1 MTWTWPDG
9 FWWGTGN
16 SSNQCEGAAPA
27 SDWLLWEQ
35 AGRAPASGTGSDFAT
50 RYDEDFRLLRE
61 IGLEHF
67 RLSVEWA
74 RLEPAEGRYDRAE
87 IERYRTML
95 QQARDQ
101 GINIWVTA
109 HHFTLPAWVS
119 ERGSFLDDDI
129 RMRVWP
135 RHIDFLAETFGDL
148 VFGWKPIN
156 EPSAYAA
163 CGWLGLG
170 FPPGHRDVSEYLHAL
185 QATHL
190 ANFEAGRR
198 LRGGGQPVATIH
210 NLTPSFPASD
220 APADQTAAA
229 AFDELNFGCWIR
241 ATTDG
246 VFRLPEMPGRDVPE
260 PVTGDHFADAFDVI
274 GFSYYGAASVATD
287 HDGGDGMK
295 VGIYPPD
302 ATPGILGN
310 AYWPDGLKVTLDRLH
325 RDLPGRPLLV
335 SEYGIGT
342 FDDAD
347 RQRYLRD
354 GVRLARQAV
363 VDGVDLVGFFHW
375 TGIDNYEWLL
385 GWDAPFGL
393 IDRDRNPR
401 ASAALM
407 QFYAEGGEPGREPEP
422 FR

>member
-1 MTWTWPDG
+1 MTRIWPAG

-27 SDWLLWEQ
+27 SDWLRWERD
-35 AGRAPASGTGSDFAT
+35 GRAPTSGSGSDFAT
-50 RYDEDFRLLRE
+50 RYDEDFRLLRD

-67 RLSVEWA
+67 RLSLEWA
-74 RLEPAEGRYDRAE
+74 RLEPSEGQHDRAE
-87 IERYRTML
+87 IERYRAML
-95 QQARDQ
+95 SAARDR
-101 GINIWVTA
+101 GINTWVTA

-119 ERGSFLDDDI
+119 DQGSFLDEEV
-129 RMRVWP
+129 RTRTWP

-156 EPSAYAA
+156 EPWAYAM

-170 FPPGHRDVSEYLHAL
+170 FPPGHHDVSEFLHVL

-190 ANFEAGRR
+190 ANFDAGRV
-198 LRGGGQPVATIH
+198 LRGTGRPVATIH
-210 NLTPSFPASD
+210 ALSPSFAASESSD
-220 APADQTAAA
+220 DRFAAA

-241 ATTDG
+241 AMNDG
-246 VFRLPEMPGRDVPE
+246 VFSLPELPGRDVPE
-260 PVTGDHFADAFDVI
+260 PVVGQHFADAFDFV
-274 GFSYYGAASVATD
+274 GFSYYGAASVA
-287 HDGGDGMK
+287 GDPGEGMK

-302 ATPGILGN
+302 APPGILGN
-310 AYWPDGLKVTLDRLH
+310 AYWPEGLKITLDRLH

-342 FDDAD
+342 FDDGE

-354 GVRLARQAV
+354 GVRLAKQAV
-363 VDGVDLVGFFHW
+363 DEGIDLVGFFHW

-401 ASAALM
+401 PSADVM
-407 QFYAEGGEPGREPEP
+407 RFYAEDGEPGREPES

>member
-27 SDWLLWEQ
+27 SDWLQWEQ

-119 ERGSFLDDDI
+119 DRGSFLDDDI
-129 RMRVWP
+129 RTRVWP

-170 FPPGHRDVSEYLHAL
+170 FPPGRRDVSEYLARPPGDPSR
-185 QATHL
+185 
-190 ANFEAGRR
+190 E
-198 LRGGGQPVATIH
+198 LRGRPPVA
-210 NLTPSFPASD
+210 
-220 APADQTAAA
+220 
-229 AFDELNFGCWIR
+229 R
-241 ATTDG
+241 
-246 VFRLPEMPGRDVPE
+246 
-260 PVTGDHFADAFDVI
+260 
-274 GFSYYGAASVATD
+274 
-287 HDGGDGMK
+287 
-295 VGIYPPD
+295 
-302 ATPGILGN
+302 
-310 AYWPDGLKVTLDRLH
+310 
-325 RDLPGRPLLV
+325 
-335 SEYGIGT
+335 
-342 FDDAD
+342 
-347 RQRYLRD
+347 
-354 GVRLARQAV
+354 
-363 VDGVDLVGFFHW
+363 
-375 TGIDNYEWLL
+375 
-385 GWDAPFGL
+385 
-393 IDRDRNPR
+393 
-401 ASAALM
+401 
-407 QFYAEGGEPGREPEP
+407 
-422 FR
+422 

>member
-1 MTWTWPDG
+1 MARIWPDG

-27 SDWLLWEQ
+27 SDWLRWEQ
-35 AGRAPASGTGSDFAT
+35 DGRAPASGSGSDFAT
-50 RYDEDFRLLRE
+50 RYEEDFRLLRH

-67 RLSVEWA
+67 RLSLEWA
-74 RLEPAEGRYDRAE
+74 RLEPSEGQYDRAE
-87 IERYRTML
+87 IERYRAML
-95 QQARDQ
+95 SAARDR
-101 GINIWVTA
+101 GVNIWVTA

-119 ERGSFLDDDI
+119 DRGSFLDDDV
-129 RMRVWP
+129 RTRVWP

-170 FPPGHRDVSEYLHAL
+170 FPPGRRDVSEYLHVL

-198 LRGGGQPVATIH
+198 LHGGGQPVATIH

-220 APADQTAAA
+220 VSEDRVAAA
-229 AFDELNFGCWIR
+229 IFDELNFGCWIR
-241 ATTDG
+241 AINEG
-246 VFRLPEMPGRDVPE
+246 VFRLPEMRGRDTPE
-260 PVTGDHFADAFDVI
+260 PIAGDHFADAFDVI
-274 GFSYYGAASVATD
+274 GFSYYGAASVAAD
-287 HDGGDGMK
+287 PDGGDGMT

-302 ATPGILGN
+302 AMPGILGN

-342 FDDAD
+342 FDDGE

-354 GVRLARQAV
+354 GVRLAKQAV
-363 VDGVDLVGFFHW
+363 DQGVELAGFFHW
-375 TGIDNYEWLL
+375 TGVDNYEWLL

-401 ASAALM
+401 PSAELM
-407 QFYAEGGEPGREPEP
+407 RFYAEGGEPGHESEP

>member
-1 MTWTWPDG
+1 M
-9 FWWGTGN
+9 
-16 SSNQCEGAAPA
+16 
-27 SDWLLWEQ
+27 
-35 AGRAPASGTGSDFAT
+35 
-50 RYDEDFRLLRE
+50 
-61 IGLEHF
+61 
-67 RLSVEWA
+67 
-74 RLEPAEGRYDRAE
+74 
-87 IERYRTML
+87 
-95 QQARDQ
+95 
-101 GINIWVTA
+101 
-109 HHFTLPAWVS
+109 
-119 ERGSFLDDDI
+119 
-129 RMRVWP
+129 
-135 RHIDFLAETFGDL
+135 
-148 VFGWKPIN
+148 
-156 EPSAYAA
+156 
-163 CGWLGLG
+163 
-170 FPPGHRDVSEYLHAL
+170 
-185 QATHL
+185 
-190 ANFEAGRR
+190 
-198 LRGGGQPVATIH
+198 
-210 NLTPSFPASD
+210 
-220 APADQTAAA
+220 
-229 AFDELNFGCWIR
+229 FDELNFGCWIR

-246 VFRLPEMPGRDVPE
+246 VFRLPEMRGRDVPA

-310 AYWPDGLKVTLDRLH
+310 AYWPEGLKVTLDRLH

-354 GVRLARQAV
+354 GVRLAKQAV
-363 VDGVDLVGFFHW
+363 DDGVDLVGFFHW